1 LEEKKL
7 EKVINIGKI
16 KSEERGEVKE
26 G

>member
-16 KSEERGEVKE
+16 KSEERGEVKK